1 MPTLNPTPL
10 SAIDDGLVDIAD
22 DLRVLA
28 LAFDSRSLDID
39 RVYASAAIALLQRKI
54 DLITD
59 IRNRLTPNSSEDV
72 QIQNGG
78 ASSDDTDQ

>member
-22 DLRVLA
+22 DLRVIA
-28 LAFDSRSLDID
+28 L
-39 RVYASAAIALLQRKI
+39 ALLQRQI

-59 IRNRLTPNSSEDV
+59 IRNRLKPYCSEDV